1 MLNRWN
7 KLLSREGVDLTTL
20 SGVDPV
26 FIKTI
31 REFSKSN
38 KEYFFTY
45 FEGKR
50 FTHYIAVDAHGVGKY
65 LYRKYFRTPEQVKK
79 YYQRG
84 LKLRK
89 EIEESSKQWKKR
101 VAGKNK
107 YFRSAFKIFQ
117 KQFKE
122 ICGIYSIISYLSIES
137 WQRDF
142 EVLLS
147 TLMNQRKLEEV
158 EQEWIRFLLCQPW
171 KKTALLDL
179 KDGLLQGENIKR
191 LVEKYQFLRSWAVVW
206 YRSIDTE
213 WIKRMQPTATGS
225 LQQLYTATQL
235 KKLLKP
241 SKSEWQ
247 FLTLAPYII
256 FFKDWRDDVRR
267 FHAYAWAFLFEELGK
282 QFHCHPFDLG
292 YLTLEEVEESISTGK
307 LPVEKIVQ
315 RKNSPFV
322 LTGNGSNLK
331 IFVTDIPQRY
341 KKIREHVENSR
352 ETNMVSGVIAQKGT
366 AVGEV
371 IIINSFHDIKKVGE
385 GQILVAN
392 TTHPDYLP
400 AMQRAA
406 AFVTNEGGVI
416 SHAAIVAREM
426 KKPCI
431 VNTKFATK
439 VFQNGDRVEVDAER
453 GIVRKLI

>member
-1 MLNRWN
+1 
-7 KLLSREGVDLTTL
+7 
-20 SGVDPV
+20 
-26 FIKTI
+26 
-31 REFSKSN
+31 
-38 KEYFFTY
+38 
-45 FEGKR
+45 
-50 FTHYIAVDAHGVGKY
+50 
-65 LYRKYFRTPEQVKK
+65 
-79 YYQRG
+79 
-84 LKLRK
+84 
-89 EIEESSKQWKKR
+89 
-101 VAGKNK
+101 
-107 YFRSAFKIFQ
+107 
-117 KQFKE
+117 
-122 ICGIYSIISYLSIES
+122 
-137 WQRDF
+137 
-142 EVLLS
+142 
-147 TLMNQRKLEEV
+147 
-158 EQEWIRFLLCQPW
+158 
-171 KKTALLDL
+171 
-179 KDGLLQGENIKR
+179 
-191 LVEKYQFLRSWAVVW
+191 
-206 YRSIDTE
+206 
-213 WIKRMQPTATGS
+213 MQPTSTGS

-453 GIVRKLI
+453 GIVR